1 MNSNNPITID
11 NKIYDKLTLNLALS
25 TIYNIS
31 GENDTS
37 VAIRAIPTCTDSDG
51 VHNVHNETKTIYCGK
66 LSELSDLSDKVY
78 LLNILNNLQD
88 LINSKGW

>member
-11 NKIYDKLTLNLALS
+11 NKVYDKLTLNLALS
-25 TIYNIS
+25 TTYNAS

-37 VAIRAIPTCTDSDG
+37 VAIRATPTCIDNDG
-51 VHNVHNETKTIYCGK
+51 IHNAHNETKTIYCGK
-66 LSELSDLSDKVY
+66 LSELSNSSDNAY
-78 LLNILNNLQD
+78 LNNIVNNLQS

>member
-11 NKIYDKLTLNLALS
+11 NKVYDKLTLNLALS
-25 TIYNIS
+25 TTYNAS

-37 VAIRAIPTCTDSDG
+37 VAIRVTPTLIDNDG
-51 VHNVHNETKTIYCGK
+51 VQNAHNEIKSIYCGK
-66 LSELSDLSDKVY
+66 LSELANSADYTY
-78 LLNILNNLQD
+78 LNNIVNNLQN